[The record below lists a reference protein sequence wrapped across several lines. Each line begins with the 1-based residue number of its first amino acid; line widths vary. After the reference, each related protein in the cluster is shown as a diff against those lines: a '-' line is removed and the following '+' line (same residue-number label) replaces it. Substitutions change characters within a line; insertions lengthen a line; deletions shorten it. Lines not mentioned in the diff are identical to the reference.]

1 MSHHLEI
8 GMTDPVTNGSLGTG
22 EEIVEDSDFMAQK
35 HQTVDKMRAYETG
48 ATCNKDALA
57 LGRWNK
63 PDRGEAR

>member
-1 MSHHLEI
+1 MSYHLEI
-8 GMTDPVTNGSLGTG
+8 GMTDPVTDGSLGAG

-57 LGRWNK
+57 LRRWNK
-63 PDRGEAR
+63 SDRGEAR